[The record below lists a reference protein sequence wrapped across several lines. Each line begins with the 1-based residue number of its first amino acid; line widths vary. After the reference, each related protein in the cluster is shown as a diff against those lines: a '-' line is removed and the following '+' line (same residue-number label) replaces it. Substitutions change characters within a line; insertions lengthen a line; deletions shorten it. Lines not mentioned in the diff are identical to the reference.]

1 MLGRG
6 LVLNRAKYLYQTVMV
21 SLCNSGGV
29 SLYDVLGVSRYA
41 TAEEIK
47 KAYRRLAMQY
57 HPDKNPEPAAHET
70 FKQIVYAYKILSD
83 HGQKCFQH

>member
-1 MLGRG
+1 
-6 LVLNRAKYLYQTVMV
+6 MV
-21 SLCNSGGV
+21 SLCNTGGV

-83 HGQKCFQH
+83 HGQKCFQR